1 MAMGWPCLPI
11 GVFGNYE
18 TNMPDACKVSKL
30 DRAEYKS
37 LVGNG
42 IHMATMYAF
51 RTYIFSHMARRS
63 AIEPLCRFVVQETA
77 EDDAEQDL
85 AGCNDL

>member
-11 GVFGNYE
+11 GVLGNYE

-37 LVGNG
+37 LVGDG

-51 RTYIFSHMARRS
+51 WTYIFSHMARRS
-63 AIEPLCRFVVQETA
+63 DIEPLCRFAFQETA

-85 AGCNDL
+85 SGCNDL